1 MDRHCVTGCLR
12 QRQLNWVEQR
22 IGHREGNTEQRRH
35 LTPAGGVTESSGT
48 VAVRALEKPGETQKP
63 GPGCGRS
70 GEPPQTTERGWWR
83 RGPPLCDRPGSE
95 EPQETG
101 PGSQDRRGGLLR
113 GSGNILWPEGRQGAR
128 REWVWRTC
136 PPKWAEGKR
145 KPLQEEGHSTG
156 QVSEEV
162 GDVGR
167 GQHRMGCYRQWCS
180 GEG

>member
-1 MDRHCVTGCLR
+1 MEQERLHWGHLGGQEVWRLGHVDRHCVTGCLR

-35 LTPAGGVTESSGT
+35 LRRAGGVTESSGT
-48 VAVRALEKPGETQKP
+48 VAVCALEKPGETQKP

-70 GEPPQTTERGWWR
+70 GEPPQTTERGWRR

-136 PPKWAEGKR
+136 PPKWA
-145 KPLQEEGHSTG
+145 
-156 QVSEEV
+156 
-162 GDVGR
+162 
-167 GQHRMGCYRQWCS
+167 
-180 GEG
+180 